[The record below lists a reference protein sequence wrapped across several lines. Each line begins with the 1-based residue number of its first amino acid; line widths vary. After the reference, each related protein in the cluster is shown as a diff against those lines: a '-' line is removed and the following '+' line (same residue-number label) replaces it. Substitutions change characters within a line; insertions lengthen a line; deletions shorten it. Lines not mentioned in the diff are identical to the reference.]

1 MLPPDLVNDLERETS
16 PVSRVR
22 FPVQALPCRP
32 DLDLG
37 SHGRAHAAFIA
48 RRPPAVLDLA
58 SPFRRDRVLPV
69 LPQPVAVKAR
79 VQVIPGK
86 HLAVITFARSVPRQV
101 NGIFCRIMPSGIRP
115 GEAAQCDLGRLDP
128 PVEREI
134 LAPAI
139 EPGTV
144 PPGLQDDAGD
154 TPVAAG
160 QQALKQRRLAIVI
173 PEPDRLPVRLVRAYR
188 RTELAQPAVHRL
200 WRALGRPLEGSVRLG
215 HETADRYGAPYVA
228 PAGDLPAFLYDSL
241 GQVRDR

>member
-101 NGIFCRIMPSGIRP
+101 NGIFRRIPLRSPLERYLGCPCPS
-115 GEAAQCDLGRLDP
+115 L
-128 PVEREI
+128 EREV
-134 LAPAI
+134 LAPAV
-139 EPGTV
+139 ETGAV
-144 PPGLQDDAGD
+144 PPGLQNHA
-154 TPVAAG
+154 
-160 QQALKQRRLAIVI
+160 
-173 PEPDRLPVRLVRAYR
+173 
-188 RTELAQPAVHRL
+188 
-200 WRALGRPLEGSVRLG
+200 
-215 HETADRYGAPYVA
+215 
-228 PAGDLPAFLYDSL
+228 
-241 GQVRDR
+241 